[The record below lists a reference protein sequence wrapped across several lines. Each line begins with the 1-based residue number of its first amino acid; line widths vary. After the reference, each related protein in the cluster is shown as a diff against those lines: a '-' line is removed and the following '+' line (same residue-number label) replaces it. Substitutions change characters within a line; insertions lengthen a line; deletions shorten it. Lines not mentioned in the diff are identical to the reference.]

1 MGGGFRNVFW
11 EPQKRYSEWVES
23 DNMSFHRK
31 YYLFFVE
38 DFPAE
43 AALDLCDIKY
53 LQIHFGPD

>member
-1 MGGGFRNVFW
+1 MVFW
-11 EPQKRYSEWVES
+11 EPQNRYSEWVES

-53 LQIHFGPD
+53 LQIHNIFGLD